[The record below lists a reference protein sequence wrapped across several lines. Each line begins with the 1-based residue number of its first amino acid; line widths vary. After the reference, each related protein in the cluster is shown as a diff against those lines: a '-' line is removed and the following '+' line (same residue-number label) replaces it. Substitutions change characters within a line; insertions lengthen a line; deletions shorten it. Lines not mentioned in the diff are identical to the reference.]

1 MESEAIQ
8 QVPQMQATVD
18 QMQAAAAEVKA
29 EADMVSKIIK
39 NGKGQ
44 KAKSIVLCLA
54 LGSYDLIPF
63 FLVLLNFI
71 HIK

>member
-39 NGKGQ
+39 NGL
-44 KAKSIVLCLA
+44 S
-54 LGSYDLIPF
+54 S
-63 FLVLLNFI
+63 
-71 HIK
+71 